1 MLTPKITP
9 TKTVMIILAFQPIF
23 FATALPAFTATESEE
38 LPDEEERADVVLPD
52 EELFLLVDFL
62 PELFEPDFEPP
73 DDLRFLS
80 SSAISYLLKISAI
93 SFIFAF
99 AAS

>member
-38 LPDEEERADVVLPD
+38 PPDEEERANVVLPD
-52 EELFLLVDFL
+52 EELFC
-62 PELFEPDFEPP
+62 
-73 DDLRFLS
+73 S
-80 SSAISYLLKISAI
+80 S
-93 SFIFAF
+93 IFTRTFRAGF
-99 AAS
+99 RAAAR